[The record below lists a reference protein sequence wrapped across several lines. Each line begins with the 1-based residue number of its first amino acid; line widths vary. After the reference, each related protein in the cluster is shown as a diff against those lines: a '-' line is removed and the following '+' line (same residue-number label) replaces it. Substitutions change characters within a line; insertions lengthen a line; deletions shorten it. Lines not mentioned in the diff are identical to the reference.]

1 MSDSVTAVG
10 TNFSMQVL
18 LREDEWAQHLREKT
32 RAGLASTPPWI
43 PPVWFYDEVGSQ
55 LFDRITQLPE
65 YYPTNAERSIL
76 ARHADEI
83 VALADVD
90 TVVELGAGSSEK
102 SRLLFDAGVRHGR
115 LERLVPLDCSETY
128 LAACAAELAN
138 SYPTLSVQG
147 VVADFTSHLGQLV
160 RSDRRMVMFMGSTI
174 GNFDAEDRASFLRD
188 IATDQGPG
196 DCFLVGTDLVKDT
209 SRLLRAYDDDQG
221 VTARFNLNAL
231 SVMNSQL
238 DADFEVDAFRHR
250 AWWDDSAKR
259 IQMHLVATRDTG
271 ATVGAFDELRVK
283 VREGKHLLTEY
294 STKFTRDQVHQ
305 EFAAVGL
312 AVLGSWTD
320 EEGDFLVTLARRAG

>member
-1 MSDSVTAVG
+1 MWTRWSNWAP
-10 TNFSMQVL
+10 VL
-18 LREDEWAQHLREKT
+18 RRSH
-32 RAGLASTPPWI
+32 GCCSTPESDTGAWNGWSPW
-43 PPVWFYDEVGSQ
+43 
-55 LFDRITQLPE
+55 
-65 YYPTNAERSIL
+65 
-76 ARHADEI
+76 
-83 VALADVD
+83 
-90 TVVELGAGSSEK
+90 TVL
-102 SRLLFDAGVRHGR
+102 
-115 LERLVPLDCSETY
+115 TY

-160 RSDRRMVMFMGSTI
+160 RSDQHMVNFIRITI

-294 STKFTRDQVHQ
+294 STKFTRPHRSSR
-305 EFAAVGL
+305 
-312 AVLGSWTD
+312 SWPRWDWQWWDRGQTR
-320 EEGDFLVTLARRAG
+320 LVTSWSPWRVEPADRRTAQRFPGDRSM